1 MSTPINALPMKKTN
15 NIFNLVVRMN
25 VEYGADMEKVASM
38 QALLADNFGEKM
50 WIFLDNPQISCSVYP
65 SNPTSV
71 HYYLNIIHYC

>member
-38 QALLADNFGEKM
+38 QAVLADNF
-50 WIFLDNPQISCSVYP
+50 
-65 SNPTSV
+65 
-71 HYYLNIIHYC
+71 